1 MAQPDFCKGVAMV
14 APSGEQYEIAGGS
27 YRAVVTECGAGL
39 RALEHEGRPMVSGYA
54 EGEQASTGRG
64 QLLLPWPNRI
74 QDGRYRFQDRDLQL
88 PLSEPARGHA
98 SHGLVR
104 WAAWTVREH
113 TVGALTM
120 SYRLMSQPG
129 YPWTLD
135 LTASYAVSDAGLEV
149 TVSATNRADRP
160 APFAAGAH
168 PYLRPGPDPL
178 DSWRLDLRAA
188 TALTVDDRLIPN
200 GSVQVAGTGGDFRGG
215 RAIDGAD
222 LDTAYG
228 DLDRD
233 PDGWAEVRLSG
244 GDGTVVLR
252 MDEHHKWVQ
261 VYVGPPG
268 RRDILAVE
276 PMTAPPN
283 AFATGQDLIV
293 LDPEETTS
301 VRWGIQAT
309 VT

>member
-1 MAQPDFCKGVAMV
+1 MAQPVFCQGVSMV
-14 APSGEQYEIAGGS
+14 ARSGEQHEIAGCG

-39 RALEHEGRPMVSGYA
+39 RVLEHQGRPIVSGYA
-54 EGEQASTGRG
+54 EDEQASSGRG

-74 QDGRYRFQDRDLQL
+74 QDGRYHFQDQDLQL

-104 WAAWTVREH
+104 WVAWPVREH
-113 TVGALTM
+113 TDDAVTM
-120 SYRLMSQPG
+120 GCRLMSQPG

-135 LTASYAVSDAGLEV
+135 LTASYAVSGAGLDV
-149 TVSATNRADRP
+149 TVSATNLSDWP

-168 PYLRPGPDPL
+168 PYFRPGSDPL

-188 TALTVDDRLIPN
+188 TALTVDDRLIPI
-200 GSVQVAGTGGDFRGG
+200 GSVQIAGTGGDFRDG
-215 RAIDGAD
+215 RAIDGAS

-244 GDGTVVLR
+244 SDGTVVLR
-252 MDEHHKWVQ
+252 MDENHKWVQ
-261 VYVGPPG
+261 VFVGPPG
-268 RRDILAVE
+268 RRDLVAIE

-293 LDPEETTS
+293 LDPGDTTS
-301 VRWGIQAT
+301 VRWGIRT
-309 VT
+309 G

>member
-1 MAQPDFCKGVAMV
+1 MV
-14 APSGEQYEIAGGS
+14 APSGEQHEISGGG

-39 RALEHEGRPMVSGYA
+39 RVLEREGRPLVAGYA
-54 EGEQASTGRG
+54 EDEQASSGRG

-74 QDGRYRFQDRDLQL
+74 EDGRYRFDGRDHQL
-88 PLSEPARGHA
+88 PLSEAARGHA

-104 WAAWTVREH
+104 WVSWTLSERAADAVTL
-113 TVGALTM
+113 G
-120 SYRLMSQPG
+120 YRLMSQPG

-135 LTASYAVSDAGLEV
+135 LTASYAVSADGLDV
-149 TVSATNRADRP
+149 TVTATNRADRA

-168 PYLRPGPDPL
+168 PYLVPGPGPL
-178 DSWRLDLRAA
+178 DGWRLDLRAA
-188 TALTVDDRLIPN
+188 AALTVDDRLIPT
-200 GSVQVAGTGGDFRGG
+200 GSVAVAGTGGDFRDG
-215 RAIDGAD
+215 REIGSAE

-233 PDGWAEVRLSG
+233 PDGWAEVRVSCDEG
-244 GDGTVVLR
+244 AVALR
-252 MDEHHKWVQ
+252 MDRQHKWVQ

-276 PMTAPPN
+276 PMTSPPN

-293 LDPEETTS
+293 IEPGETVS
-301 VRWGIQAT
+301 VRWGIRAADA
-309 VT
+309 